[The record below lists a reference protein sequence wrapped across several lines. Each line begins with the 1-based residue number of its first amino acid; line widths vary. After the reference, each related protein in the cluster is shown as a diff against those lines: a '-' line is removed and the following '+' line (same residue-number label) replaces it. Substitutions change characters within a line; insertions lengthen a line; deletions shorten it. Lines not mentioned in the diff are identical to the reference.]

1 MRFYQWV
8 KRCRVVNLLQN
19 NSHLKDAINSCRTP
33 VHTELFFFIIRRQV
47 YFLLFFSLII
57 PSGFHEC
64 NIATKLSKNKVSK
77 DWFPLIP
84 NLLHDLK
91 QWIPDIKEFG
101 LERRSTKASICI
113 RLSYLRQ
120 KKDWKHFKQK
130 MCLDHVATEVMQLI
144 LAFLDFDPSM
154 LWKLAKKVLYMWH
167 SLVQS

>member
-33 VHTELFFFIIRRQV
+33 VHTELFFYITCRQV
-47 YFLLFFSLII
+47 SLTI
-57 PSGFHEC
+57 PSGIHEC

-84 NLLHDLK
+84 NLLQDLK

-101 LERRSTKASICI
+101 VGGKKGILQKLQFVSDFAIYDKKLSQKYKDLLSTKNVLRS
-113 RLSYLRQ
+113 LSKSNLVNARSLDLLRGAIHS
-120 KKDWKHFKQK
+120 KK
-130 MCLDHVATEVMQLI
+130 CL
-144 LAFLDFDPSM
+144 
-154 LWKLAKKVLYMWH
+154 KKY
-167 SLVQS
+167 

>member
-101 LERRSTKASICI
+101 VGGKKGLLQKLQFVSDFAIYDKKLSQKYKDLLSTKNVLRS
-113 RLSYLRQ
+113 LSKSNLVNA
-120 KKDWKHFKQK
+120 
-130 MCLDHVATEVMQLI
+130 HVHLTFWAGQNI
-144 LAFLDFDPSM
+144 
-154 LWKLAKKVLYMWH
+154 AKNA
-167 SLVQS
+167 